1 MNNEN
6 GEEEINPWTF
16 RNNKSPRRFQENTTT
31 KTTEMRKVQ
40 YSPAKFARK
49 NKEELP

>member
-1 MNNEN
+1 MNNDD

-16 RNNKSPRRFQENTTT
+16 RNNKSPRRFQEHATT
-31 KTTEMRKVQ
+31 KTMEMKKLH
-40 YSPAKFARK
+40 YSPAKLMRK

>member
-1 MNNEN
+1 MNNED

-16 RNNKSPRRFQENTTT
+16 RNNKSPRRFQEHTTT
-31 KTTEMRKVQ
+31 KTTEMRKVH
-40 YSPAKFARK
+40 YSPAKIARK